1 MAKRHRFG
9 TFEGVFTPTILTI
22 LGVILYLRLG
32 WVVGN
37 AGFGGALLIILLAKI
52 VTVTTG
58 LSIASMASN
67 IKIGDGGSYAIISRS
82 LGLEIGSAVGLPL
95 YLSQALGAAM
105 YIVGF
110 SEGWTALFPHH
121 NPLIVSSS
129 VLVLLLTISMVSAH
143 FALRAQYIIMF
154 LIGFSLVSFFM
165 GNGQTPDQILIW
177 GNFESAP
184 FWAVFAIFFPAVTG
198 IEAGAAMSG
207 ELADP
212 KTSLRR
218 GILYSIVISF
228 IVYVAVAFWLD
239 RSVPSELLRSN
250 YKIML
255 DISRWRSVLLAAILG
270 ATLSSALGALV
281 GGPRTLLA
289 LGKNKVIPLGR
300 FFAKRGKNGE
310 PQVAILFTGLI
321 VEAALLLG
329 DLNTIAPLLTMF
341 FLITYGTINLVVL
354 IEKGTGIVSFRPTF
368 NVPLLVPLI
377 GTLWCSIAM
386 FLINPIFAASAIFII
401 LIVYSIQVR
410 MNHRAPWGDVRQG
423 LFTAIA
429 EWAVRIS
436 AKMPAS
442 SKSWKP
448 NLLVPI
454 ENPRYWRRRLR
465 LVRDIIYPKGSVRLV
480 TVKVGKSGVRQ
491 SLVNL
496 VDSYMDSISH
506 PELEPK
512 SEKEEILSGQLND
525 LALNL
530 KKEKILVTSTVLE
543 ADNFLEGISI
553 ATQALR
559 STVLPPNVLFL
570 SMGDE
575 AYKDDRLAALM
586 AIGQREKMGIL
597 LVKPHPGKRFGDKK
611 KIYLWL
617 GSKTPNMN
625 LSILTA
631 LQIERNWNGYLNLIQ
646 VVENEEKIYRAEKR
660 LKVISDRARLP
671 LDAENHVLV
680 GEFLKELSFGQNADV
695 NIFGVPESFNIK
707 LMRKVAADL
716 DTACIF
722 VRAGGGEN
730 VMI

>member
-37 AGFGGALLIILLAKI
+37 AGFGGALIIILLAKV

-110 SEGWTALFPHH
+110 SEGWTALFPAHD
-121 NPLIVSSS
+121 PIIVSSS
-129 VLVLLLTISMVSAH
+129 VLILLLTVSMVSAH
-143 FALRAQYIIMF
+143 MALRAQYIIMF
-154 LIGFSLVSFFM
+154 LIAGSLVSFFM
-165 GNGQTPDQILIW
+165 GNGQATDQILIW
-177 GNFESAP
+177 GNYESAP

-212 KTSLRR
+212 KNSLRQ
-218 GILYSIVISF
+218 GILYAIAISF
-228 IVYVAVAFWLD
+228 VVYVAVAFWLD
-239 RSVPSELLRSN
+239 KSVSSELLRSN

-255 DISRWRSVLLAAILG
+255 DISRWRAVLLAAILG
-270 ATLSSALGALV
+270 ATLSSALGAIV

-300 FFAKRGKNGE
+300 FFAKRSKNGE
-310 PQVAILFTGLI
+310 PQIAILFTGI
-321 VEAALLLG
+321 IIETALLLG

-341 FLITYGTINLVVL
+341 FLITYGTINMVVL
-354 IEKGTGIVSFRPTF
+354 IEKGTGVVSFRPTF
-368 NVPLLVPLI
+368 NVPFIVPLI
-377 GTLWCSIAM
+377 GTLWCGIAM
-386 FLINPIFAASAIFII
+386 FLINPVFAASAILVI
-401 LIVYSIQVR
+401 LVVYSLQIR

-480 TVKVGKSGVRQ
+480 TVNIVKSGVKQ
-491 SLVNL
+491 SIVNL
-496 VDSYMDSISH
+496 IDSYMDRTSH

-512 SEKEEILSGQLND
+512 SENEEVLSSQLTD
-525 LALNL
+525 LAENL
-530 KKEKILVTSTVLE
+530 KTEKILVTTTVL
-543 ADNFLEGISI
+543 AGNDFLEGISI

-559 STVLPPNVLFL
+559 GTVLPPNVLFL
-570 SMGDE
+570 SMGDD
-575 AYKDDRLAALM
+575 AYKDERLAALM
-586 AIGQREKMGIL
+586 SIGQRENMGIV
-597 LVKPHPGKRFGDKK
+597 LVKPHAEKRFGKK
-611 KIYLWL
+611 QKINLWL

-646 VVENEEKIYRAEKR
+646 VVENDEKVARAKKR
-660 LKVISDRARLP
+660 LKVISDQARLP
-671 LDAENHVLV
+671 LDTEFHVLT
-680 GEFLKELSFGQNADV
+680 GKFLEELAFGQNADV
-695 NIFGVPESFNIK
+695 NIFGVPESFQIR
-707 LMRKVAADL
+707 LMRKVSNDL
-716 DTACIF
+716 NTACIF
-722 VRAGGGEN
+722 IKASGQEN
-730 VMI
+730 VMT